1 MRALAVLFTLLFSIN
16 LADANQQVLLR
27 VQWQQLALQNS
38 LLSLQEKVD
47 KIQGIASLIEID
59 QQRASQVVKTPL
71 QVFEQGQA
79 TQAEIAFAKWY
90 MLKEL
95 GVPAEQF
102 RLVYVKD
109 KQATST
115 EVWLAWYQTQQ
126 VKIITQSDVYEGNLD
141 HLRRNRS
148 LEVVSVVDP
157 QLILKSRQS
166 TRTASLQQ
174 QGAVFL

>member
-38 LLSLQEKVD
+38 VLSLQEKVD
-47 KIQGIASLIEID
+47 KVQGITSLIEID
-59 QQRASQVVKTPL
+59 KTQSSQVVKTPL

-95 GVPAEQF
+95 GFPADQF

-109 KQATST
+109 KQGTGT
-115 EVWLAWYQTQQ
+115 DVWLAWYQTQQ
-126 VKIITQSDVYEGNLD
+126 VKIITQSDVLD
-141 HLRRNRS
+141 ADSRHFQRNNT
-148 LEVVSVVDP
+148 LEVMSVVDP
-157 QLILKSRQS
+157 QRVLKSRKS
-166 TRTASLQQ
+166 TRTANLNK